1 MALWLKKVLRRSAY
15 LYSQHGDQR
24 CLMVNSQLCGRFRV
38 IPCYP
43 QYGNLALREDNTL
56 SYSWV
61 LHNIILQYIIIVD
74 AHVGHGAIQPALTF
88 RRGRLFLSSGKR
100 GQRDNILTPWQIS
113 RCKSK
118 GHCDWIYQET
128 PSIPVRAGFREEIRL
143 HFLFAVWNQIG
154 TSSSDLV
161 RGNEF

>member
-1 MALWLKKVLRRSAY
+1 
-15 LYSQHGDQR
+15 
-24 CLMVNSQLCGRFRV
+24 MVNSQLCGRFRV
-38 IPCYP
+38 IPRYP

-56 SYSWV
+56 SYSWG
-61 LHNIILQYIIIVD
+61 LHNIILQYIIIVGG
-74 AHVGHGAIQPALTF
+74 HVG
-88 RRGRLFLSSGKR
+88 RGGRSTSTNLPPCRHAGIDFSSTSGKR

-128 PSIPVRAGFREEIRL
+128 PSIPVRAGFRKEIRL